1 MSCGVDSAF
10 WANTRRHLIRYGR
23 AGVMLGI
30 EGDAP
35 DLHALSQALSV
46 ELPLAAWLTPG
57 QTAEGRHAG
66 GFFYLPRAGDG
77 VAAAPP
83 RRLEV
88 AVRADAWPDSG
99 LHALR
104 RSFDSDEAGNAPGR
118 GLLLG
123 IEIVQARERATLG
136 LRMDVVALHG
146 RHGVQASE
154 AEAELG
160 TRLLKQAVAHGA

>member
-1 MSCGVDSAF
+1 LAHAPRVPRLRGLEQRELSMSCGVDSAF

-66 GFFYLPRAGDG
+66 GFF
-77 VAAAPP
+77 
-83 RRLEV
+83 
-88 AVRADAWPDSG
+88 
-99 LHALR
+99 
-104 RSFDSDEAGNAPGR
+104 
-118 GLLLG
+118 
-123 IEIVQARERATLG
+123 
-136 LRMDVVALHG
+136 
-146 RHGVQASE
+146 
-154 AEAELG
+154 
-160 TRLLKQAVAHGA
+160 